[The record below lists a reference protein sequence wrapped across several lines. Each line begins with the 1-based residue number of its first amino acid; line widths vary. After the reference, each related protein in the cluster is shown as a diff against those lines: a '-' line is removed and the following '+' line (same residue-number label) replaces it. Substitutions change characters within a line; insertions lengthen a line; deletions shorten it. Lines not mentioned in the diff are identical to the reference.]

1 MQKGAEIDPRNRL
14 GRTPLDFASNRGH
27 VAVME
32 RLLEE
37 GARIEAADKFGVT
50 ALMAACRMG
59 NLESA
64 KCLLHRGADILARNG
79 IRRDVFLDPSIN
91 MHGLGQSWVGFTG
104 LSRKKVLFC

>member
-64 KCLLHRGADILARNG
+64 KCLLRRGADILARSKWYSTP
-79 IRRDVFLDPSIN
+79 RCFLVFTSIWRFRHVAN
-91 MHGLGQSWVGFTG
+91 SAILKEYQP
-104 LSRKKVLFC
+104 

>member
-64 KCLLHRGADILARNG
+64 KCLLHRGADILARSK
-79 IRRDVFLDPSIN
+79 RYSPRCFLVF
-91 MHGLGQSWVGFTG
+91 T
-104 LSRKKVLFC
+104 LFSKNTNHDDH